1 MKRQWK
7 ILLCLLMVLATLSA
21 CSGPQEQQKV
31 FAEVTQ
37 VLGPT
42 VSSTATTPPSN
53 PAEPGG
59 VSVFAQNPSDLIGG
73 GDGFTGAD
81 ALGEEDYLD
90 DGVYGGDDE
99 YTNDYGYA
107 DVYSTPYPY
116 AGSTPIPLDPVDMPS
131 PTPRAAVV
139 FQYDLYTIA
148 SLGLSF
154 NGPSGWIPD
163 ESVSEMFTLTEPES
177 QMKDSQLGVIK
188 IYASPVNSNYTESNL
203 KSEITQRLKDI
214 GSTNFDVWSPTMTA
228 SRFLMGSKG
237 IYANY
242 SGTLANGVK
251 VGGRIHTTCI
261 DKVLYTIEI
270 MFPLGYKED
279 YLNVFSEMRTSIK
292 RQ

>member
-21 CSGPQEQQKV
+21 CSGGPEEPKV

-42 VSSTATTPPSN
+42 VISTATTPPSN
-53 PAEPGG
+53 PAAAGG
-59 VSVFAQNPSDLIGG
+59 VSAFAQNPYDLTGG
-73 GDGFTGAD
+73 DDGFTGAD

-99 YTNDYGYA
+99 YTNAYGYA
-107 DVYSTPYPY
+107 GADSTPYPY

-131 PTPRAAVV
+131 PTPHAAIV
-139 FQYDLYTIA
+139 FQYELYTIA

-163 ESVSEMFTLTEPES
+163 ESVTEMFTLTEPQS
-177 QMKDSQLGVIK
+177 QMKDGQLGIIK
-188 IYASPVNSNYTESNL
+188 IYASPVNSNYTENNL

-242 SGTLANGVK
+242 SGTLANGIK

-270 MFPLGYKED
+270 AFPLGYKED